1 MVAIGAWSPQGN
13 GRSGEFYCI
22 YIVAV
27 TPVRMGR
34 YAHSYNTVSIH
45 FNKFIYTR
53 IKLDE
58 YISSYCLL
66 YFTYTR
72 KIVLHIHQKD
82 NSVKLQI

>member
-1 MVAIGAWSPQGN
+1 MYTLLSLQCPYTRI
-13 GRSGEFYCI
+13 YH

-34 YAHSYNTVSIH
+34 YAHSYNTVSIP
-45 FNKFIYTR
+45 FYKFIYTR

-66 YFTYTR
+66 YFSYTT
-72 KIVLHIHQKD
+72 KIVLHIHVHQKD